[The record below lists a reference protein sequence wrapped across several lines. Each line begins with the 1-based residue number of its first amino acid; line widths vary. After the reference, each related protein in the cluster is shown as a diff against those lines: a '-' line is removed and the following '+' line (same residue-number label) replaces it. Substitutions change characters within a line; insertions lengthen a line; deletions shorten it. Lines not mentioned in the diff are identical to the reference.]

1 MNDYVPTSREFG
13 TRVKSDR
20 QPIALVGHDGLE
32 TGAGEGDFVGL
43 PAKKMHRSFRFLNK
57 A

>member
-32 TGAGEGDFVGL
+32 MGTGEGDFVGL
-43 PAKKMHRSFRFLNK
+43 PTRP
-57 A
+57 